1 MAKRMKEEAK
11 KISNKKKNRESK
23 KKGKIENKPE
33 DDKFCFDNEIIIG
46 VTRKQ
51 EPAKN
56 KKEKKK
62 VEKAKNK
69 GTTKKKQVKKANK
82 KSIAKNTKNIAPEQ
96 QEKIMQ
102 KRKKKQ
108 KAIKWILIL
117 ALLIVAILCAMYSPL
132 FNIKKIEVQGNEIIS
147 KNEIISLSQIQLE
160 ENTFK
165 LNKSQIKKQ
174 IKDMIPYCAI
184 TIKKQIKENAYV
196 QSVIIVRN
204 LPSEIVIKVEERK
217 PAYLLEYAGSYIVID
232 KQGYMLEI
240 KNEKMN
246 LPVIQGAVTST
257 EEFKVGN
264 RLCTEDLEK
273 LAEILRIVEIAQV
286 NDIYTIITG
295 IDIENAENIKLI
307 FESEDKVAYLGDSSN
322 MNTKILMIKSI
333 IEKEKGN
340 PGEIFLNFDLN
351 KKNPIFRERV

>member
-117 ALLIVAILCAMYSPL
+117 ALLIVAILCAMFSPL

-174 IKDMIPYCAI
+174 IK
-184 TIKKQIKENAYV
+184 ENAYI

>member
-1 MAKRMKEEAK
+1 MAKRMKEEEK
-11 KISNKKKNRESK
+11 KISNKKKNRVSK

-62 VEKAKNK
+62 VEKTKNK
-69 GTTKKKQVKKANK
+69 GTTQRKQSKKANK

-117 ALLIVAILCAMYSPL
+117 ALLIVAILCAMFSPL

-174 IKDMIPYCAI
+174 IK
-184 TIKKQIKENAYV
+184 ENAYI

-217 PAYLLEYAGSYIVID
+217 PAYLLEYAGSYVVID

>member
-33 DDKFCFDNEIIIG
+33 DNKFCFDNEIIIG

-69 GTTKKKQVKKANK
+69 GTTKRKQVKKANK
-82 KSIAKNTKNIAPEQ
+82 KSIVKNTKNIAPEQ

-117 ALLIVAILCAMYSPL
+117 ALLIVAILCAMFSPL

-174 IKDMIPYCAI
+174 IK
-184 TIKKQIKENAYV
+184 ENAYI

>member
-69 GTTKKKQVKKANK
+69 GTTKRKQVKKANK
-82 KSIAKNTKNIAPEQ
+82 KSIAKNTKNIALEQ

-117 ALLIVAILCAMYSPL
+117 ALLIVAILCAMFSPL

-174 IKDMIPYCAI
+174 IK
-184 TIKKQIKENAYV
+184 ENAYI

>member
-1 MAKRMKEEAK
+1 MKEEAK

-117 ALLIVAILCAMYSPL
+117 ALLIVAILCAMFSPL

-174 IKDMIPYCAI
+174 IK
-184 TIKKQIKENAYV
+184 ENAYI

-295 IDIENAENIKLI
+295 IDIVNAENIKLI

>member
-69 GTTKKKQVKKANK
+69 GTTKRKQVKKANK

-117 ALLIVAILCAMYSPL
+117 ALLIVAILCAMFSPL

-174 IKDMIPYCAI
+174 IK
-184 TIKKQIKENAYV
+184 ENAYI

-257 EEFKVGN
+257 EKFKVGN

>member
-69 GTTKKKQVKKANK
+69 GTTKRKQVKKANK

-117 ALLIVAILCAMYSPL
+117 ALLIVAILCAMFSPL
-132 FNIKKIEVQGNEIIS
+132 FNIKKIEVQGNEITS

-174 IKDMIPYCAI
+174 IK
-184 TIKKQIKENAYV
+184 ENAYI

>member
-69 GTTKKKQVKKANK
+69 GTTKRKQVKKANK

-117 ALLIVAILCAMYSPL
+117 ALLIVAILCAMFSPL

-174 IKDMIPYCAI
+174 IK
-184 TIKKQIKENAYV
+184 ENAYI
-196 QSVIIVRN
+196 QSVIIVRK

>member
-23 KKGKIENKPE
+23 KKGKIEDKPE

-69 GTTKKKQVKKANK
+69 GTTKRKQVKKANK

-117 ALLIVAILCAMYSPL
+117 ALLIVAILCAMFSPL

-174 IKDMIPYCAI
+174 IK
-184 TIKKQIKENAYV
+184 ENAYI

>member
-1 MAKRMKEEAK
+1 MAKRMKEEEK
-11 KISNKKKNRESK
+11 KISNKKKNRVSK

-62 VEKAKNK
+62 VEKTKNK
-69 GTTKKKQVKKANK
+69 GTTKRKQSKKANK

-117 ALLIVAILCAMYSPL
+117 VLLIVAILCAMFSPL

-174 IKDMIPYCAI
+174 IK
-184 TIKKQIKENAYV
+184 ENAYI

-217 PAYLLEYAGSYIVID
+217 PAYLLEYAGSYVVID

>member
-69 GTTKKKQVKKANK
+69 GTTKRKQVKKANK

-117 ALLIVAILCAMYSPL
+117 ALLIVAILCAMFSSL

-174 IKDMIPYCAI
+174 IK
-184 TIKKQIKENAYV
+184 ENAYI

>member
-1 MAKRMKEEAK
+1 M
-11 KISNKKKNRESK
+11 
-23 KKGKIENKPE
+23 
-33 DDKFCFDNEIIIG
+33 
-46 VTRKQ
+46 
-51 EPAKN
+51 
-56 KKEKKK
+56 
-62 VEKAKNK
+62 
-69 GTTKKKQVKKANK
+69 
-82 KSIAKNTKNIAPEQ
+82 
-96 QEKIMQ
+96 
-102 KRKKKQ
+102 
-108 KAIKWILIL
+108 
-117 ALLIVAILCAMYSPL
+117 
-132 FNIKKIEVQGNEIIS
+132 QGNEIIS

-174 IKDMIPYCAI
+174 IK
-184 TIKKQIKENAYV
+184 ENAYI

>member
-69 GTTKKKQVKKANK
+69 GTTKRKQVKKANK

-117 ALLIVAILCAMYSPL
+117 ALLIVAILCAMFSPL

-174 IKDMIPYCAI
+174 IK
-184 TIKKQIKENAYV
+184 ENAYR

>member
-69 GTTKKKQVKKANK
+69 GTTKRKQVKKANK
-82 KSIAKNTKNIAPEQ
+82 KSIVKNTKNIAPEQ

-117 ALLIVAILCAMYSPL
+117 ALLIVAILCAMFSPL

-174 IKDMIPYCAI
+174 IK
-184 TIKKQIKENAYV
+184 ENAYI

>member
-1 MAKRMKEEAK
+1 MAKRMKEEEK
-11 KISNKKKNRESK
+11 KISNKKKNRVSK

-62 VEKAKNK
+62 VEKTKNK
-69 GTTKKKQVKKANK
+69 GTTKRKQSKKANK

-117 ALLIVAILCAMYSPL
+117 ALLIVAILCAMFSPL

-174 IKDMIPYCAI
+174 IK
-184 TIKKQIKENAYV
+184 ENAYI

-217 PAYLLEYAGSYIVID
+217 PAYLLEYAGSYVVID

>member
-11 KISNKKKNRESK
+11 KISNKKKNGESK

-69 GTTKKKQVKKANK
+69 GTTKRKQVKKANK

-117 ALLIVAILCAMYSPL
+117 ALLIVAILCAMFSPL

-174 IKDMIPYCAI
+174 IK
-184 TIKKQIKENAYV
+184 ENAYI

>member
-1 MAKRMKEEAK
+1 MAKRMKEEEK
-11 KISNKKKNRESK
+11 KISNKKKNRVSK

-51 EPAKN
+51 EPTKN

-62 VEKAKNK
+62 VEKTKNK
-69 GTTKKKQVKKANK
+69 GTTKRKQSKKANK

-117 ALLIVAILCAMYSPL
+117 ALLIVAILCAMFSPL

-174 IKDMIPYCAI
+174 IK
-184 TIKKQIKENAYV
+184 ENAYI

-217 PAYLLEYAGSYIVID
+217 PAYLLEYAGSYVVID

>member
-69 GTTKKKQVKKANK
+69 GTTKRKQVKKANK

-117 ALLIVAILCAMYSPL
+117 ALLIVAILCAMFSPL

-174 IKDMIPYCAI
+174 IK
-184 TIKKQIKENAYV
+184 ENAYI
-196 QSVIIVRN
+196 QSVIIVRK

-217 PAYLLEYAGSYIVID
+217 PAYLLEYARSYIVID

>member
-69 GTTKKKQVKKANK
+69 GTTKRKQVKKANK

-117 ALLIVAILCAMYSPL
+117 ALLIVAILCAMFSPL

-174 IKDMIPYCAI
+174 IK
-184 TIKKQIKENAYV
+184 ENAYI
-196 QSVIIVRN
+196 QSVIVVRN

>member
-69 GTTKKKQVKKANK
+69 GTTKRKQVKKANK

-117 ALLIVAILCAMYSPL
+117 ALLIVAILCAMFSPL

-174 IKDMIPYCAI
+174 IK
-184 TIKKQIKENAYV
+184 ENAYI
-196 QSVIIVRN
+196 QSIIIVRN

>member
-69 GTTKKKQVKKANK
+69 GTTKRKQVKKANK

-117 ALLIVAILCAMYSPL
+117 ALLIVAILCAMFSPL

-174 IKDMIPYCAI
+174 IK
-184 TIKKQIKENAYV
+184 ENAYI

>member
-1 MAKRMKEEAK
+1 MKEEAK

-69 GTTKKKQVKKANK
+69 GTTKRKQVKKANK

-117 ALLIVAILCAMYSPL
+117 ALLIVAILCAMFSPL

-174 IKDMIPYCAI
+174 IK
-184 TIKKQIKENAYV
+184 ENAYI

-351 KKNPIFRERV
+351 NKNPIFRERV

>member
-51 EPAKN
+51 EPTKN

-69 GTTKKKQVKKANK
+69 GTTKRKQVKKANK

-117 ALLIVAILCAMYSPL
+117 ALLIVAILCAMFSPL

-174 IKDMIPYCAI
+174 IK
-184 TIKKQIKENAYV
+184 ENAYI

-217 PAYLLEYAGSYIVID
+217 PAYLLEY
-232 KQGYMLEI
+232 
-240 KNEKMN
+240 
-246 LPVIQGAVTST
+246 
-257 EEFKVGN
+257 
-264 RLCTEDLEK
+264 LC
-273 LAEILRIVEIAQV
+273 A
-286 NDIYTIITG
+286 
-295 IDIENAENIKLI
+295 
-307 FESEDKVAYLGDSSN
+307 
-322 MNTKILMIKSI
+322 
-333 IEKEKGN
+333 
-340 PGEIFLNFDLN
+340 IFLNMLLKCVFQNIKDGSKTETLPADMI
-351 KKNPIFRERV
+351 KKYLIYFASIYTNTSA

>member
-23 KKGKIENKPE
+23 KKGKIKNKPE

-69 GTTKKKQVKKANK
+69 GTTKRKQVKKANK

-117 ALLIVAILCAMYSPL
+117 ALLIVAILCAMFSPL

-174 IKDMIPYCAI
+174 IK
-184 TIKKQIKENAYV
+184 ENAYI

-204 LPSEIVIKVEERK
+204 LPSEVVIKVEERK

>member
-69 GTTKKKQVKKANK
+69 GTTKRKQVKKANK

-117 ALLIVAILCAMYSPL
+117 ALLIVAILCAMFSPL

-174 IKDMIPYCAI
+174 IK
-184 TIKKQIKENAYV
+184 ENAYI

-322 MNTKILMIKSI
+322 MNTKILMIKAI

>member
-56 KKEKKK
+56 KK

-69 GTTKKKQVKKANK
+69 GTTKRKQVKKANK

-117 ALLIVAILCAMYSPL
+117 TLLIVAILCAMFSPL

-174 IKDMIPYCAI
+174 IK
-184 TIKKQIKENAYV
+184 ENAYI

>member
-1 MAKRMKEEAK
+1 MAKRMKEEEK
-11 KISNKKKNRESK
+11 KISNKKKNRVSK

-62 VEKAKNK
+62 VEKTKNK
-69 GTTKKKQVKKANK
+69 GTTKRKQSKKANK

-117 ALLIVAILCAMYSPL
+117 ALLIVAILCAMFSPL

-174 IKDMIPYCAI
+174 IK
-184 TIKKQIKENAYV
+184 ENAYI

-217 PAYLLEYAGSYIVID
+217 PAYLLEYAGSYVVID

-246 LPVIQGAVTST
+246 LTVIQGAVTST

>member
-69 GTTKKKQVKKANK
+69 GTTKRKQVKKANK
-82 KSIAKNTKNIAPEQ
+82 KSIVKNTKNIDPEQ

-117 ALLIVAILCAMYSPL
+117 ALLIVAILCAMFSPL

-174 IKDMIPYCAI
+174 IK
-184 TIKKQIKENAYV
+184 ENAYI

>member
-165 LNKSQIKKQ
+165 LNKSQ
-174 IKDMIPYCAI
+174 
-184 TIKKQIKENAYV
+184 IKKQIKENAYV

>member
-1 MAKRMKEEAK
+1 MKEEAK

-69 GTTKKKQVKKANK
+69 GTTKRKQVKKANK

-117 ALLIVAILCAMYSPL
+117 ALLIVAILCAMFSSL

-174 IKDMIPYCAI
+174 IK
-184 TIKKQIKENAYV
+184 ENAYI

>member
-1 MAKRMKEEAK
+1 VAKRMKEEAK

-69 GTTKKKQVKKANK
+69 GTTKRKQVKKANK

-117 ALLIVAILCAMYSPL
+117 ALLIVAILCAMFSPL

-174 IKDMIPYCAI
+174 IK
-184 TIKKQIKENAYV
+184 ENAYI

>member
-1 MAKRMKEEAK
+1 MAKRMKEEEK
-11 KISNKKKNRESK
+11 KISNKKKNRVSK

-62 VEKAKNK
+62 VEKTKNK
-69 GTTKKKQVKKANK
+69 GTTKRKQSKKANK

-117 ALLIVAILCAMYSPL
+117 ALLIVAILCAMFSPL

-174 IKDMIPYCAI
+174 IK
-184 TIKKQIKENAYV
+184 ENAYI

-217 PAYLLEYAGSYIVID
+217 PAYLLEYAGSYVVID

-307 FESEDKVAYLGDSSN
+307 FESENKVAYLGDSSN

>member
-51 EPAKN
+51 EPTKN

-69 GTTKKKQVKKANK
+69 GTTKRKQVKKANK

-117 ALLIVAILCAMYSPL
+117 ALLIVAILCAMFSPL

-174 IKDMIPYCAI
+174 IK
-184 TIKKQIKENAYV
+184 ENAYI

>member
-46 VTRKQ
+46 VTIKQ

-117 ALLIVAILCAMYSPL
+117 ALLIVAILCAMFSPL

-174 IKDMIPYCAI
+174 IK
-184 TIKKQIKENAYV
+184 ENAYI

>member
-1 MAKRMKEEAK
+1 VAKRMKEEAK

-117 ALLIVAILCAMYSPL
+117 ALLIVAILCAMFSPL

-174 IKDMIPYCAI
+174 IK
-184 TIKKQIKENAYV
+184 ENAYI

>member
-33 DDKFCFDNEIIIG
+33 DDKVCFDNEIIIG

-69 GTTKKKQVKKANK
+69 GTTKRKQVKKANK

-117 ALLIVAILCAMYSPL
+117 ALLIVAILCAMFSPL

-174 IKDMIPYCAI
+174 IK
-184 TIKKQIKENAYV
+184 ENAYI
-196 QSVIIVRN
+196 QSIIIVRN

>member
-23 KKGKIENKPE
+23 KKGKIEDKPE

-69 GTTKKKQVKKANK
+69 GTTKRKQVKKANK

-117 ALLIVAILCAMYSPL
+117 ALLIVAILCAMFSPL

-174 IKDMIPYCAI
+174 IK
-184 TIKKQIKENAYV
+184 ENAYI

-204 LPSEIVIKVEERK
+204 LPSEIAIKVEERK

>member
-69 GTTKKKQVKKANK
+69 GTTKRKQVKKANK
-82 KSIAKNTKNIAPEQ
+82 KSIVKNTKNIHPEQ

-117 ALLIVAILCAMYSPL
+117 ALLIVAILCAMFSPL

-174 IKDMIPYCAI
+174 IK
-184 TIKKQIKENAYV
+184 ENAYI

>member
-1 MAKRMKEEAK
+1 MAKRMKEEEK
-11 KISNKKKNRESK
+11 KISNKKKNRVSK

-62 VEKAKNK
+62 VEKTKNK
-69 GTTKKKQVKKANK
+69 GTTQRKQSKKANK

-108 KAIKWILIL
+108 KAIKWILIF
-117 ALLIVAILCAMYSPL
+117 ALLIVAILCAMFSPL

-174 IKDMIPYCAI
+174 IK
-184 TIKKQIKENAYV
+184 ENAYI

-217 PAYLLEYAGSYIVID
+217 PAYLLEYAGSYVVID